1 MLKLQPWFCGSALGV
16 HWFLVALSFSGASD
30 GPLMAVREI
39 GKGPVAM
46 VSCELEVE
54 VHASLGTAPT
64 DINFFDAPHL
74 YCVDQ
79 TRLCAMRAVTV
90 VPVDRDPA
98 ATTARQRHCRD

>member
-1 MLKLQPWFCGSALGV
+1 MCSVIKINWYFRQIVLQLQPWFCGSALGV

-64 DINFFDAPHL
+64 DIYFLDAPPL
-74 YCVDQ
+74 F
-79 TRLCAMRAVTV
+79 CA
-90 VPVDRDPA
+90 D
-98 ATTARQRHCRD
+98 